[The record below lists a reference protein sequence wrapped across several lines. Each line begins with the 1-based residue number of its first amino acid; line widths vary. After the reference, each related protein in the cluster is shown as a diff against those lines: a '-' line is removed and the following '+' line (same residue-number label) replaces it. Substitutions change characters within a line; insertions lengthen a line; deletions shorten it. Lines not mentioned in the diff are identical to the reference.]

1 MCLQSIIPN
10 VLKCHMDLTTLSE
23 SLRTMTTLLA
33 LQKKKKNLPASIT
46 YIQITAETRKSLL
59 KKFITVNPLFMLP
72 TFFFPFTVFKV

>member
-1 MCLQSIIPN
+1 MSHGPYNSFRISQDYDYLTCL
-10 VLKCHMDLTTLSE
+10 TE
-23 SLRTMTTLLA
+23 
-33 LQKKKKNLPASIT
+33 KKKNLPASIT